1 MSRSEQSQWAEDP
14 GPGAAPGSEPARSA
28 GAEPLCYAGGQVVP
42 ESTARLSILDH
53 GLLYGDGVFDTVIAW
68 QGRLFR
74 LDDHIDRLFRS
85 MAAIGLEPPVDR
97 AGLRALTARTVRANR
112 LEDAYVKWLVTRGG
126 NGTPLMDP
134 AGCTA
139 QLMIIVRPYI
149 RRYAP
154 DSGSGLR
161 LKTTAIR
168 RPPGQVLSPQ
178 IKSLNYLNLVL
189 AKLEARAAG
198 ADEALMLDL
207 HGRVC
212 EAPGYN
218 VFIAAG
224 GVLLTPQHD
233 ILEGITR
240 ATVIDIAAQRNVL
253 LRLCDIELYD
263 AYTAEEVFLTST
275 AGGLVP
281 VVEIDG
287 RVIGD
292 GRPGPLFAQFSS
304 AYLEA
309 IASPDRGVSIHE
321 EKEDSYSR

>member
-1 MSRSEQSQWAEDP
+1 LAEERQPAEHP
-14 GPGAAPGSEPARSA
+14 GGQVELHRPAPGGA
-28 GAEPLCYAGGQVVP
+28 GAEPLCYAGGRIVP
-42 ESTARLSILDH
+42 ESAARLSVLDH

-97 AGLRALTARTVRANR
+97 AGLSALTARTVRANG
-112 LEDAYVKWLVTRGG
+112 LEDAYVKWLVTRGA

-139 QLMIIVRPYI
+139 ELIIIVRPYI
-149 RRYAP
+149 QRYAP
-154 DSGSGLR
+154 DSHGGLR
-161 LKTTAIR
+161 LKTTALR
-168 RPPGQVLSPQ
+168 RPSGQVLSPQ

-189 AKLEARAAG
+189 AKLEAKAAG

-218 VFIAAG
+218 VFIASG
-224 GVLLTPQHD
+224 GTLLTPQHD

-240 ATVIDIAAQRNVL
+240 ATVMEIAAQRNVP
-253 LRLCDIELYD
+253 LRVCDIELYH
-263 AYTAEEVFLTST
+263 AYTAGEVFLTST

-287 RVIGD
+287 RIIGD
-292 GRPGPLFAQFSS
+292 GRPGPLFAQFSN

-309 IASPDRGVSIHE
+309 ISSPARGVSIHE
-321 EKEDSYSR
+321 EQKED

>member
-1 MSRSEQSQWAEDP
+1 MAVAEEDR
-14 GPGAAPGSEPARSA
+14 PAERPDG
-28 GAEPLCYAGGQVVP
+28 GAERHPAPSRDSTAEALCYAGGRMVP
-42 ESTARLSILDH
+42 ESAARLSILDH

-68 QGRLFR
+68 NGRLFR

-85 MAAIGLEPPVDR
+85 MAAVALEPPFGRDE
-97 AGLRALTARTVRANR
+97 LRALTAAAIRANGFD
-112 LEDAYVKWLVTRGG
+112 DAYVKWIVTRGS

-134 AGCTA
+134 TRCAA

-149 RRYAP
+149 QRYSP
-154 DSGSGLR
+154 DSSGGLR

-168 RPPGQVLSPQ
+168 RPSGQILAPQ

-189 AKLEARAAG
+189 AKIEAKAAG

-218 VFIAAG
+218 VFIASG
-224 GVLLTPQHD
+224 GRLLTPQHD

-240 ATVIDIAAQRNVL
+240 ATVMEIAAQRNVP
-253 LRLCDIELYD
+253 LRVCDIELYH
-263 AYTAEEVFLTST
+263 AYTAEEIFLTST

-281 VVEIDG
+281 VVEVDG
-287 RVIGD
+287 RAIGD
-292 GRPGPLFAQFSS
+292 GIPGPLFAQFSA
-304 AYLEA
+304 AYLEML
-309 IASPDRGVSIHE
+309 ASPQWGVTI
-321 EKEDSYSR
+321 DDQ